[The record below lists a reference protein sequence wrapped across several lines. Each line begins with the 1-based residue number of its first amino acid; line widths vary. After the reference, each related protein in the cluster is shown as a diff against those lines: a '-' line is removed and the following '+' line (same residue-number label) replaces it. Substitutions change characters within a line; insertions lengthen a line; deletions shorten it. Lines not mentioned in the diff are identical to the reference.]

1 MTTVETMHDASNE
14 LINRYLAK
22 QKELKTKKM
31 FTSVKIS
38 FYYEADVTQKQI
50 DNITKKVTTVI
61 NNADYTA
68 TASFFAERNQI
79 EAIVTFD
86 VTGGYAN
93 GIYDQLRSRLNRLI
107 DSHKEAA
114 TYQWDNTTITNLNN

>member
-22 QKELKTKKM
+22 QAMKPKTKK
-31 FTSVKIS
+31 FTTVKIS
-38 FYYEADVTQKQI
+38 FYYDADVTQKQI

-114 TYQWDNTTITNLNN
+114 TYQWDNTTFTNLNN